1 MMSAAQV
8 IIALGGIIY
17 PTLTE
22 KMMALYGFRGK
33 RSSKREISGNII
45 ANRTRCISSSGTAAI
60 MGALSLN
67 SIVGMSLMH
76 PVEWHAKRP
85 EDVRAERMRRKER
98 KFQHLSLSN
107 RRSTI
112 DVIRVSSIVR
122 WSSLRS
128 LKEDNGTEVPLLVEN
143 LKVIKF
149 QSRDFRRTIYHL
161 NLRKVSRFYHIADC
175 TCSFR
180 FTYQSTAYRVASIS
194 AIEGGIRGWTKSEF
208 IRESLTRRTSALSAN
223 SLVNLA
229 TGLGALSD
237 IRQLHE
243 KKTKEW
249 QTDKEI
255 REKEEEQKQDA
266 EVQQEEEKKKKK

>member
-1 MMSAAQV
+1 
-8 IIALGGIIY
+8 
-17 PTLTE
+17 
-22 KMMALYGFRGK
+22 
-33 RSSKREISGNII
+33 
-45 ANRTRCISSSGTAAI
+45 

-67 SIVGMSLMH
+67 SIVGMSVMH
-76 PVEWHAKRP
+76 PVEWHAKKS
-85 EDVRAERMRRKER
+85 EDVRAERARRKER
-98 KFQHLSLSN
+98 KFQQLALSN

-112 DVIRVSSIVR
+112 DVIRVSSMAR

-128 LKEDNGTEVPLLVEN
+128 LKEDNGTEVPLLVES

-149 QSRDFRRTIYHL
+149 QFRDFRQTMQSILTSIKSHVFIIL
-161 NLRKVSRFYHIADC
+161 LIA
-175 TCSFR
+175 SVHFAAN

-194 AIEGGIRGWTKSEF
+194 AIEGGIHGRTKSES

-223 SLVNLA
+223 SLANLA
-229 TGLGALSD
+229 TGIGALSD

-266 EVQQEEEKKKKK
+266 EMKQEEKEKK